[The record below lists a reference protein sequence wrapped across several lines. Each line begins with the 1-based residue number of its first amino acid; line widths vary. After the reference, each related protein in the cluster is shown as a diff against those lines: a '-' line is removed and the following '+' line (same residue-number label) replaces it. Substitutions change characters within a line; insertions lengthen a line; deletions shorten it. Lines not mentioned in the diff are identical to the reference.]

1 MFKMTGSLPQNTKA
15 LEDEA
20 LFAEQAKGYFGDTF
34 VNAQKAAFDKYAIFD
49 YSPNAS
55 AEQTI
60 VMEYFT
66 KAIYGQMSIDDALNA
81 AQNDLQI
88 MIGNAFN

>member
-1 MFKMTGSLPQNTKA
+1 
-15 LEDEA
+15 
-20 LFAEQAKGYFGDTF
+20 
-34 VNAQKAAFDKYAIFD
+34 
-49 YSPNAS
+49 
-55 AEQTI
+55 
-60 VMEYFT
+60 MEYFT